1 MAAFNFPSNPE
12 DGELY
17 PNPAPPGVVQYTWN
31 EAKGTWLAVF
41 QGLRSLSGNSPIV
54 VAGPQNEPIIEI
66 VASTPTNNGYMSA
79 EQAAKL
85 AALPDPTE
93 PSPVPLT
100 WVRLDD
106 IAPLF
111 NGVSVS
117 FPMTVEGSLVT
128 PRSASYLMIA
138 INGEVLTADTQYY
151 TIGSDLILSTAP
163 QSGATFS
170 GTALI

>member
-1 MAAFNFPSNPE
+1 MAALNFPSNPE
-12 DGELY
+12 DGQLY
-17 PNPAPPGVVQYTWN
+17 PDPAPPGVVQYTWS

-41 QGLRSLSGNSPIV
+41 QGLRSLSGNFPII
-54 VAGPQNEPIIEI
+54 VAGPQNEPVIEI
-66 VASTPTNNGYMSA
+66 VASTPTTNGYMSA
-79 EQAAKL
+79 AQAAKL

-100 WVRLDD
+100 WVRLDN

-111 NGVSVS
+111 NGISVS
-117 FPMTVEGSLVT
+117 FPMTVNGELVT
-128 PRSASYLMIA
+128 PQSASYLMVA

-151 TIGSDLILSTAP
+151 TIGSNLILSTAP